1 MMGYTTLIYGKDKGV
16 GTITLNRPRQKN
28 AINDVMITELSA
40 LIKEIALDDDIRV
53 VVVTGG
59 TDYFA
64 AGADI
69 NLLSALPSPMKAY
82 DFSRT
87 SPISDLE
94 KLEKPVIAAIS
105 GFCLGGGLELALA
118 CDLRIASETSLLGQP
133 EINLGIIPGSG
144 GTQRLLRLVGI
155 TKAKELLF
163 TGDLIKAEEACRIG
177 LVNKVVPVD
186 ALMAEVAKMAAK
198 IAAKP
203 AMALKVTK
211 MLINTGSNVDL
222 ESALRLESQAFAL
235 LFSTEDEKEGVG
247 AFLEKRPPAF
257 KGR

>member
-28 AINDVMITELSA
+28 AINDVMITELST
-40 LIKEIALDDDIRV
+40 LIKEIALDDDILV

>member
-1 MMGYTTLIYGKDKGV
+1 MSYETLIFQKEKGV
-16 GTITLNRPRQKN
+16 GTITLNRPKQKN
-28 AINDVMITELSA
+28 AINDVMITELAA
-40 LIKEIALDDDIRV
+40 LIKAIAVDDEVRV
-53 VVVTGG
+53 VVITGG
-59 TDYFA
+59 KDYFA

-69 NLLSALPSPMKAY
+69 NLLNTIPSPLKAY

-87 SPISDLE
+87 SPISDLD

-105 GFCLGGGLELALA
+105 GFCLGGGLEVALA
-118 CDLRIASETSLLGQP
+118 CDLRIASDTSVLGQP

-144 GTQRLLRLVGI
+144 GTQRLSRLVGL

-163 TGDLIKAEEACRIG
+163 TGDMIKAEEALRIG

-186 ALMAEVAKMAAK
+186 ALMDEVAKMAGK

-203 AMALKVTK
+203 AMAVKVTK

-222 ESALRLESQAFAL
+222 ESALRMESQAFGL
-235 LFSTEDEKEGVG
+235 LFSTEDAKEGVG
-247 AFLEKRPPAF
+247 AFLEKRAPVY

>member
-1 MMGYTTLIYGKDKGV
+1 MMSYETLIYGKDKGI
-16 GTITLNRPRQKN
+16 GTITLNRPKQKN
-28 AINDVMITELSA
+28 AINDVMIAELSA
-40 LIKEIALDDDIRV
+40 LIKEISLDDDVKV
-53 VVVTGG
+53 VVITGG

-69 NLLSALPSPMKAY
+69 NLINTLPSAMKAY

-87 SPISDLE
+87 SPMSDLD
-94 KLEKPVIAAIS
+94 KMEKPVIAAIS

-133 EINLGIIPGSG
+133 EVNLGIIPGSG
-144 GTQRLLRLVGI
+144 GTQRLLRQVGLA
-155 TKAKELLF
+155 KAKELLF
-163 TGDLIKAEEACRIG
+163 TGDMIKADEALRIG

-186 ALMAEVAKMAAK
+186 ALMAEVTKMAGK

-203 AMALKVTK
+203 AMAVKVTK
-211 MLINTGSNVDL
+211 MLLNYGSNVDL
-222 ESALRLESQAFAL
+222 ESGIKLESQSFAM
-235 LFSTEDEKEGVG
+235 LFTTEDKKEGVG
-247 AFLEKRPPAF
+247 AFLEKRPPVF